1 MVIIKTMD
9 KSTLKSKINY
19 QSNYQ
24 SDINTDLS
32 NIAIQTMHEIKY
44 DDVAKPLTYIKSLKV
59 IVNLLK
65 VMTCSNK

>member
-9 KSTLKSKINY
+9 KSTLKNKINY

-32 NIAIQTMHEIKY
+32 NTGIQIMNEK
-44 DDVAKPLTYIKSLKV
+44 K
-59 IVNLLK
+59 
-65 VMTCSNK
+65 

>member
-9 KSTLKSKINY
+9 ESTLKSKIIY

-32 NIAIQTMHEIKY
+32 NISYPNNEWN
-44 DDVAKPLTYIKSLKV
+44 KV
-59 IVNLLK
+59 RW
-65 VMTCSNK
+65 